1 MIRAPNGTLGGR
13 RNIKADADEVPCA
26 PLGTKNDLTSPIDEE
41 TFGNQSILDFLN
53 VQTVSESLMSIT
65 LLLHFHRPRA
75 QQMDHSERLS

>member
-1 MIRAPNGTLGGR
+1 MEWSYQGVSFDGYTLHFHR
-13 RNIKADADEVPCA
+13 CPRW
-26 PLGTKNDLTSPIDEE
+26 GTKNYLTSPIDEE